1 MLDDINF
8 DIENPLGTY
17 KANSF
22 SPLHLCNPDIDD
34 LADTHPDQVALM
46 ELVVDEIS
54 KDSAGQY
61 VFDLWLS
68 STSIFYSMATSFFW
82 SIVCIYFL
90 SLFAEYVAWAMIFVI

>member
-17 KANSF
+17 KANRF